1 MKSLFESILGVCY
14 YESPMEINIL
24 FNEGLEGCL
33 NRDWLQDIVSQ
44 VLTAQGI
51 GNNIE
56 MGLVIASQQ
65 KVQELNKT
73 YLGRDEPTDVL
84 SFAMLPEPVSEK
96 ESFFAS
102 PPDGV
107 KHLGE
112 VIICYPKAVKQA
124 TEHRHSIKREIAI
137 LIIHG
142 ILHLLGYDHGEPEPT
157 REMKDRE
164 AAILKTVEGEL
175 D

>member
-24 FNEGLEGCL
+24 FDEGLEGCL
-33 NRDWLQDIVSQ
+33 DRDWLQDIAKQ
-44 VLTAQGI
+44 ALTAQGI
-51 GNNIE
+51 GNDIE

-65 KVQELNKT
+65 RVHELNKT

-84 SFAMLPEPVSEK
+84 SFAMLSESSTEQR
-96 ESFFAS
+96 ESFAT

-112 VIICYPKAVKQA
+112 VIICYQRAATQA
-124 TEHRHSIKREIAI
+124 AEHRHSIKREIAI